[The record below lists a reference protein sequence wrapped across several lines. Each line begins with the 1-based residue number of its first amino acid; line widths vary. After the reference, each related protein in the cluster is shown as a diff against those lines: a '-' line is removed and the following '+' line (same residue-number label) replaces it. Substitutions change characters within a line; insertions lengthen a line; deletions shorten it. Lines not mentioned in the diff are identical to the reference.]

1 MAKKKKKNKIVKI
14 TRKGKTYTYEYEY
27 QDDGSRK
34 LIKKNGKPVEP
45 KFGPKKSKTKRT
57 GRDLLLVGEH
67 GKKYED
73 RINKLLNKIQDP
85 ATKFQ
90 VQAKINA
97 FANNKEKLTERSLLA
112 RVERDKAKRLLV
124 NLGYTKEEFERDYG
138 ISFAELSDPNNWNGN
153 IVTIAGVSY
162 ELVWTYYDSVLKR
175 I

>member
-1 MAKKKKKNKIVKI
+1 MAKKKVIRTYFNKKLNKYVTK
-14 TRKGKTYTYEYEY
+14 TYEYNA
-27 QDDGSRK
+27 
-34 LIKKNGKPVEP
+34 KKYA
-45 KFGPKKSKTKRT
+45 KTKRT

-67 GKKYED
+67 GKKYQD
-73 RINKLLNKIQDP
+73 RIDKLLNKIQNP

-124 NLGYTKEEFERDYG
+124 NLGYTVDEFERDYG
-138 ISFAELSDPNNWNGN
+138 IKFSDFSDPNNWSGDV
-153 IVTIAGVSY
+153 VTISGISY
-162 ELVWTYYDSVLKR
+162 QLIWDYYNPVLKR